1 MELTSE
7 QESKVREIMAGMDC
21 PKSFRCYESG
31 FEDLTPVQV
40 ISRNGLVECHGAGK
54 SLCTKCVRF
63 GSDCAFCKCPL
74 RKYVAVT
81 LGR

>member
-1 MELTSE
+1 MKLTAEQRSE
-7 QESKVREIMAGMDC
+7 VQKIMAEMDC

-31 FEDLTPVQV
+31 FEDLTTVQV
-40 ISRNGLVECHGAGK
+40 ISSNGLVECHGAGK
-54 SLCTKCVRF
+54 SLCPLSARF
-63 GSDCAFCKCPL
+63 GFDWAFCRCPL